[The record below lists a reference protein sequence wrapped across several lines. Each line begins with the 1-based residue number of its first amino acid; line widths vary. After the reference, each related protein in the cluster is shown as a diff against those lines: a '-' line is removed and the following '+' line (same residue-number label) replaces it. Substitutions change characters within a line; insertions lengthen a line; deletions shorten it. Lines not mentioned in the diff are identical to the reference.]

1 MAKYFKFSSFVL
13 RLSFKN
19 LLSTTKPLVVELDEN
34 GLKYKNLS
42 LKNSNNS
49 FFLLG
54 IIDFTIWLYIFL
66 SSRYSFSSINLS
78 GLNTEYI

>member
-1 MAKYFKFSSFVL
+1 MAKYFKFLSFVL

-19 LLSTTKPLVVELDEN
+19 LLSTTKPFVVELDEN

-54 IIDFTIWLYIFL
+54 IIDFTV
-66 SSRYSFSSINLS
+66 
-78 GLNTEYI
+78 